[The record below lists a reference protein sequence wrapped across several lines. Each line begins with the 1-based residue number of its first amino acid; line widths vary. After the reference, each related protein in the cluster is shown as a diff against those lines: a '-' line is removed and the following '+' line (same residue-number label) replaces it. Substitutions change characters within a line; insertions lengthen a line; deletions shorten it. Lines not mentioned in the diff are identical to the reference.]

1 MKRTDINKDGL
12 DVLGSQKELKSL
24 LDGIG
29 GSTTT
34 NVKLRNLISCR
45 RYPYFEGSICTHEV
59 GGRTAVEVEDVHGSH
74 GKTGTVN
81 ETANVTVKLDKVET
95 VLGSLDFLSILLGGV
110 SELEDVRL
118 SEVGVIVETKLGVH
132 TTAHLDANL
141 FYTQDALTREPDR
154 CSTQPRG

>member
-1 MKRTDINKDGL
+1 MEI
-12 DVLGSQKELKSL
+12 
-24 LDGIG
+24 
-29 GSTTT
+29 
-34 NVKLRNLISCR
+34 
-45 RYPYFEGSICTHEV
+45 
-59 GGRTAVEVEDVHGSH
+59 EDVHGSH

-81 ETANVTVKLDKVET
+81 ETANVTVKLDEVET

-132 TTAHLDANL
+132 TTAHLDASL
-141 FYTQDALTREPDR
+141 FYTQNVLTREPDR